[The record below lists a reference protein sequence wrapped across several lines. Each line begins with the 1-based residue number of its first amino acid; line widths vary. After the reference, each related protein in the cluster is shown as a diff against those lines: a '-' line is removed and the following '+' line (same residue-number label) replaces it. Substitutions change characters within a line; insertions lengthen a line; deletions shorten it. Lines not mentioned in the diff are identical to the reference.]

1 MQTYHF
7 VLCDVTT
14 SVEPTVAWT
23 QFLHNVDRQPP
34 KGRPCDGFRTH
45 HLLPARAN
53 SGKWPANVE
62 GERQV
67 YTPHFRIVSRLD
79 PLQHLPETEGGCLRQ
94 HLGWGLLTS
103 NTFDR
108 VEL

>member
-1 MQTYHF
+1 MSI
-7 VLCDVTT
+7 V
-14 SVEPTVAWT
+14 SRRKVAHEMACVRIICS
-23 QFLHNVDRQPP
+23 LR
-34 KGRPCDGFRTH
+34 
-45 HLLPARAN
+45 RAN